1 MGLKEEGEE
10 GEEGEKGEEGCC
22 LQQMKLGTWQLHPL
36 PHLTPHSPPPPL
48 SHDPHPS
55 LTTLTPLS
63 PPSPLTHHPHPS
75 LTTLTPHSPNTK
87 CKDSGGLD
95 TVSDCSQRWCLL
107 CHVTIGDEKHITR
120 GEGGCVS
127 HTHWTTPTLSWH

>member
-1 MGLKEEGEE
+1 MVWSGSERGGGGGEE
-10 GEEGEKGEEGCC
+10 REEREEEEKGEEGCC

-36 PHLTPHSPPPPL
+36 PH
-48 SHDPHPS
+48 
-55 LTTLTPLS
+55 LTPLS

-87 CKDSGGLD
+87 SKDSGGLD
-95 TVSDCSQRWCLL
+95 TVSDCSQGWCLL